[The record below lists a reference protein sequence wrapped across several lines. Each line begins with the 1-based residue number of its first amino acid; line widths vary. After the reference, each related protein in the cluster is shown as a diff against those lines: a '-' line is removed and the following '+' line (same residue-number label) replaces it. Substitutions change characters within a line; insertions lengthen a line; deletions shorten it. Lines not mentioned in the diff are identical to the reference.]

1 MIGRGWFELGV
12 SIRSAEGVVDQEGSI
27 EIIKGFNP

>member
-1 MIGRGWFELGV
+1 MIRRGWFELGV